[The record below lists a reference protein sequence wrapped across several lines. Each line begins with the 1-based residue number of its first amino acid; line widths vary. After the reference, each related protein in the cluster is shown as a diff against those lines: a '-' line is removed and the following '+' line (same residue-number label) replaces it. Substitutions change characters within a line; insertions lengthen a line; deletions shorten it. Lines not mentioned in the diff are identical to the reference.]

1 MKKEGFKVG
10 EVNITYIKN
19 TSLEKAIDRVFV
31 EVDKRYHEGCNIVI
45 LSDRAVD
52 DNHLPIPSL
61 LAVGAVNSYLVRTKK
76 RNSLALILE
85 SAEPREVH
93 HYATLL
99 GYGVSAING
108 YLAQDTIFDLID
120 QGLLDKDYYAAVDDY
135 NSGILHGIVKI
146 ASKMGISTIQSY
158 RGSQNF
164 EAIGLSSDLVNKY
177 FSKTVSRIEGKTIKD
192 IEKDV
197 EYRHDQVYDPLGLD
211 VDISLN
217 SAGDHKERSGKE
229 EHLYNPATIHKLQQ
243 ATRLGDYQLFK
254 EYSKMIDEEGAHLNL
269 RGLMQFKR
277 QNQFQLK
284 KLNTWNQLL
293 EDLKQ
298 VRCLM
303 DQFQKK
309 HMKQWRLQ

>member
-1 MKKEGFKVG
+1 M
-10 EVNITYIKN
+10 
-19 TSLEKAIDRVFV
+19 
-31 EVDKRYHEGCNIVI
+31 
-45 LSDRAVD
+45 
-52 DNHLPIPSL
+52 
-61 LAVGAVNSYLVRTKK
+61 
-76 RNSLALILE
+76 
-85 SAEPREVH
+85 
-93 HYATLL
+93 L

-269 RGLMQFKR
+269 RGLMQFKK

-284 KLNTWNQLL
+284 KLNLWNQLL